1 MAHKI
6 NLVLQALSNLPMM
19 AKLEELFQSLYFYF
33 SCSLNDSWNSLNL
46 LISWKQKD

>member
-6 NLVLQALSNLPMM
+6 NLVLQALFNLLMM

-33 SCSLNDSWNSLNL
+33 SSSLNDSWNSLNL